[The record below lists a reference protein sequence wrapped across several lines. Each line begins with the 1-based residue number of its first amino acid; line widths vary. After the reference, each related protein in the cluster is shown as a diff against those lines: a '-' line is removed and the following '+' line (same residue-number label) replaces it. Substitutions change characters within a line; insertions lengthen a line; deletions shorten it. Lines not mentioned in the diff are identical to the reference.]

1 MDIFILIVL
10 LCVVAWSVL
19 YNLNNITLLKTPFH
33 NASFQEF
40 DDQHK
45 KLRKT
50 RLYQQYFYISCKVV
64 VMGFFAYLL
73 Y

>member
-1 MDIFILIVL
+1 MDALILVVL

-19 YNLNNITLLKTPFH
+19 HNLNSIILLRTPFH
-33 NASFQEF
+33 DAKLKAF
-40 DDQHK
+40 DEQHK

-64 VMGFFAYLL
+64 VMGLFAYLL